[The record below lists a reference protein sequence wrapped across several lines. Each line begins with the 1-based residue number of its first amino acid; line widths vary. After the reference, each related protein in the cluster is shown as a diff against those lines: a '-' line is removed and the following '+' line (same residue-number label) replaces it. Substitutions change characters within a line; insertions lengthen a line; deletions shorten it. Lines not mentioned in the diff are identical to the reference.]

1 MKKSVLTDIV
11 FAAGLTGTA
20 LAAYFGG
27 SAALGKDAYKREPVY
42 EQKEEEA
49 PVKEEN
55 NVLKY
60 YSAALAA
67 GTLGVGFYFLT
78 RQKK

>member
-11 FAAGLTGTA
+11 FAAGLTGVA
-20 LAAYFGG
+20 LVAYFGG
-27 SAALGKDAYKREPVY
+27 SAALGKDAYKRESDY
-42 EQKEEEA
+42 EQKEEQ
-49 PVKEEN
+49 KEIPDGM
-55 NVLKY
+55 KY